1 MCIEGREM
9 FIHLLPKVVKNL
21 FRNKYICRYTCIQ
34 NQIIHKQ
41 VHVDYNPLKGMLV
54 FISSLKWSTVPYAGG
69 SESRGHSRTAWLY
82 IDVKLLPNVRWI
94 LNFVDQP
101 THENWY
107 LTNKSDFTVQSRVPL
122 SVFFVNIGKNRRV
135 PNTSDESRTRLDEL

>member
-1 MCIEGREM
+1 M
-9 FIHLLPKVVKNL
+9 
-21 FRNKYICRYTCIQ
+21 
-34 NQIIHKQ
+34 
-41 VHVDYNPLKGMLV
+41 DYNPIKGMLV
-54 FISSLKWSTVPYAGG
+54 FISSLKLSTVPYAAG